1 MQESKAI
8 PQGSVSHAQALSAT
22 GILLFLGITVPLFG
36 LMLIPVVA
44 LATVARALSDAA
56 AESCLL
62 KKVQASLAWARA
74 MARRSDRPAQVWAR
88 RRVRLARRESCP
100 FEVLR

>member
-1 MQESKAI
+1 VHESKAI
-8 PQGSVSHAQALSAT
+8 PQGSVSHGQALSAV
-22 GILLFLGITVPLFG
+22 GILVFLGITVPLFG

-44 LATVARALSDAA
+44 LATLARALSDAA

-62 KKVQASLAWARA
+62 KKVQASLAWARS
-74 MARRSDRPAQVWAR
+74 MARRPDRRAHHVWG
-88 RRVRLARRESCP
+88 RRVRQARGDSVS